1 MLIKHKDYNF
11 EVSHIFV
18 FPEQL
23 MKHKSISLFYIFFLL
38 YFLTLNVC

>member
-23 MKHKSISLFYIFFLL
+23 MKQIYFIILYLCYFFIV
-38 YFLTLNVC
+38 FLNT